1 MENIG
6 YRIIGFRKGG
16 LGFLYIFTLF
26 LGIGMFISGFF
37 LFDPNKEIKD
47 SFSTVFFCF
56 VGGPMLTLMSVVILI
71 QYFST
76 SSIAISKDGK
86 MIKVN
91 GKELLL
97 SDITDVS
104 YKKARAKNITYN
116 FGSVIVKSKN
126 TYYTARYIA
135 DCESVSKEITR
146 LMYEKKNKEEQ
157 FEF

>member
-1 MENIG
+1 MENIE
-6 YRIIGFRKGG
+6 YRTIGFRKGG

-47 SFSTVFFCF
+47 YVFFSF
-56 VGGPMLTLMSVVILI
+56 IGGPMLTLMSVVILI
-71 QYFST
+71 QYFFT

-104 YKKARAKNITYN
+104 YKKARARNITYN

-126 TYYTARYIA
+126 NNYTARYIA
-135 DCESVSKEITR
+135 ECESVSKEITR
-146 LMYEKKNKEEQ
+146 LMYEKKNQ
-157 FEF
+157 LNNF